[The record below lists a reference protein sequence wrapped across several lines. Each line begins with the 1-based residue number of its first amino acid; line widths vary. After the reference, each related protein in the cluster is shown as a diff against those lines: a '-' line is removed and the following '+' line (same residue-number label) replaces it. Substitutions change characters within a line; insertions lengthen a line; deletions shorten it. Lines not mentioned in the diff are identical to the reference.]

1 MVLAPDHPRLLS
13 LLAGAC
19 AGAGANIADAQIF
32 TMSDG
37 RALDVM
43 VLNREFVSDE
53 DEIRRAQRIC
63 DNIAKLLQGS
73 EMPANLIAQRKPLRK
88 TTLFPVK
95 PRVSVDNDLSNQF
108 SVIEVEGLDRP
119 GLLSDVTGAISDLNL
134 DIRSAH
140 ISTYGEKVV
149 DVFYVTD
156 LIGTKITSETR
167 IERIEARLTRVLES
181 SEGEVSSSVVM
192 SSPRAFGI
200 PHR

>member
-1 MVLAPDHPRLLS
+1 
-13 LLAGAC
+13 
-19 AGAGANIADAQIF
+19 
-32 TMSDG
+32 
-37 RALDVM
+37 
-43 VLNREFVSDE
+43 
-53 DEIRRAQRIC
+53 
-63 DNIAKLLQGS
+63 
-73 EMPANLIAQRKPLRK
+73 LRK

-167 IERIEARLTRVLES
+167 IERIEARLTMQEGIATVTAPSGRYDLEAEKLNVLGPVVFHRPDGYVLQTGDVAVSLPTRKVTSVGRVSGRMPLGSFSASRLDADMETR
-181 SEGEVSSSVVM
+181 VVTLSGGVKM
-192 SSPRAFGI
+192 RI
-200 PHR
+200 TQR